1 MIIAFLFNSDDG
13 NFFDIKYGMVFK
25 EIENVLD
32 IEQSQKSKIGKTRK
46 DLVRVG

>member
-32 IEQSQKSKIGKTRK
+32 IEQSQESKVGETGK
-46 DLVRVG
+46 DLL